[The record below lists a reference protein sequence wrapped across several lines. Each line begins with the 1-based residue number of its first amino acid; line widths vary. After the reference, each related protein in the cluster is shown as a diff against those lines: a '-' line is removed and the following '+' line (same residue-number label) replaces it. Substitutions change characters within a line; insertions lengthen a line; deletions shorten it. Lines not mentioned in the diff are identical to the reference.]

1 MAKFCQKENLNNL
14 KSYLQAVEEPNRLR
28 ILCLLKKG
36 ELCVCEIFKHLS
48 LPQNLTSH
56 HLKILKDAELVS
68 AKKEGLKV
76 MYKRNEKTINYYQ
89 KLLNKIVNL

>member
-1 MAKFCQKENLNNL
+1 MKFCQKENLDKLSN
-14 KSYLQAVEEPNRLR
+14 YLQTLEEPNRLR

-36 ELCVCEIFKHLS
+36 ELCVCEIFEQLS

-56 HLKILKDAELVS
+56 HLKILKDTDLVTS
-68 AKKEGLKV
+68 KKDGLKV
-76 MYKRNEKTINYYQ
+76 MYKRNEKTIDYYQ